1 MEQIIAYLKGKY
13 APRAII
19 VYGSY
24 ADGSNNEHSDFD
36 ALLISEVDGELHDVS
51 FVGGVQLDVFVY
63 PPSRFEGGFDC
74 GEFARIFDG
83 NVILDTEGRGAAL
96 KKAVLDYIG
105 SRPRKTEDEL
115 RAQIDWC
122 RKMWQRTRRNDSEG
136 MFRWHWLLTDS
147 LEIFCDTA
155 GQAYLGPKK
164 SLRWMEMRYPEAF
177 ALYKNALFNFEPAAL
192 AGWVGFLE
200 TLAGQRD

>member
-24 ADGSNNEHSDFD
+24 AEGSNNEHSDFD

-74 GEFARIFDG
+74 GEFARIYDG
-83 NVILDTEGRGAAL
+83 NVILDTEGRGRCAEKGGFGL
-96 KKAVLDYIG
+96 Y
-105 SRPRKTEDEL
+105 RKQAPENGG
-115 RAQIDWC
+115 RA
-122 RKMWQRTRRNDSEG
+122 S
-136 MFRWHWLLTDS
+136 
-147 LEIFCDTA
+147 
-155 GQAYLGPKK
+155 GP
-164 SLRWMEMRYPEAF
+164 
-177 ALYKNALFNFEPAAL
+177 N
-192 AGWVGFLE
+192 
-200 TLAGQRD
+200 

>member
-24 ADGSNNEHSDFD
+24 AEGSNNEHSDFD

-177 ALYKNALFNFEPAAL
+177 ALYK
-192 AGWVGFLE
+192 
-200 TLAGQRD
+200 TR

>member
-1 MEQIIAYLKGKY
+1 MEQIIAYLKEKY
-13 APRAII
+13 APLAII

-74 GEFARIFDG
+74 GEFARIYDG
-83 NVILDTEGRGAAL
+83 NIILDAEGRGAAL
-96 KKAVLDYIG
+96 KKAVLDYVG
-105 SRPRKTEDEL
+105 NRPRKTEDEL
-115 RAQIDWC
+115 WTQIDWC
-122 RKMWQRTRRNDSEG
+122 RKMWQRTKRNDPEG

-147 LEIFCDTA
+147 LEIFCDA
-155 GQAYLGPKK
+155 VGQAYFGPKK
-164 SLRWMEMRYPEAF
+164 SLRWMEARYPEAF
-177 ALYKNALFNFEPAAL
+177 GLYKNALFHFEPAAL
-192 AGWVGFLE
+192 EGWVEFLE
-200 TLAGQRD
+200 TLAGQRY